1 MSLES
6 ERMAFLYGG
15 RLASAS
21 RRGWLWLGAMSAHA
35 AGLYWL
41 EDAAEKRSAEDRRS
55 ALYEQAAGHLRP
67 RLADSLSAR
76 LGATRRH
83 DAQLAGA
90 R

>member
-1 MSLES
+1 
-6 ERMAFLYGG
+6 MAFLEGG

-21 RRGWLWLGAMSAHA
+21 RRGWLWLGAMSPNA

-41 EDAAEKRSAEDRRS
+41 EDAAEKRAEDRRS
-55 ALYEQAAGHLRP
+55 ALNEQAAGHLRP
-67 RLADSLSAR
+67 RMADSLSAR

-83 DAQLAGA
+83 AQLAGA